1 MIFEQVLLIADIKC
15 QSFCCKLAAW
25 PEKQIP
31 LSDTSDSHSVK
42 DQSFIDTVGIHYV
55 KYILKTTKKNP
66 PLTSEKR
73 NLKEKETSK
82 DGELSPRSYYN
93 YWCRI

>member
-15 QSFCCKLAAW
+15 RSFCCKLAAW

-31 LSDTSDSHSVK
+31 LSDTSDSHSIN

-55 KYILKTTKKNP
+55 KY
-66 PLTSEKR
+66 
-73 NLKEKETSK
+73 
-82 DGELSPRSYYN
+82 
-93 YWCRI
+93 